1 VHIRRAVPADRAT
14 VLRVFRAAGAAAWSH
29 ILPPEVLAGNE
40 LTELDERLAH
50 MLVAEEEGEVV
61 GFAVPR
67 DGELDLLYTHPGVWG
82 RGVGR
87 ALMDAAL
94 AVLAQQGFDEATL
107 WTEERN
113 ERPRRVY
120 ERYGWKPDGTV
131 RVRDYRGTELR
142 ELRYRI
148 PLPLVPDLGTLS
160 DAELRRLIR
169 ELERRE
175 HGVSF
180 ERRILH
186 GRIAVLEREL
196 EVRRWVREL
205 P

>member
-1 VHIRRAVPADRAT
+1 VHIRHAVPADRAA

-29 ILPPEVLAGNE
+29 ILPPEVLADNE
-40 LTELDERLAH
+40 LARFDERLAH

-61 GFAVPR
+61 GFAVAR
-67 DGELDLLYTHPGVWG
+67 DGELDALYTDPGVWG

-94 AVLAQQGFDEATL
+94 EELTRQGFDEATL

-120 ERYGWKPDGTV
+120 ERYGWKLDGTV
-131 RVRDYRGTELR
+131 RVRDYHGTELH

-148 PLPLVPDLGTLS
+148 PLPFVPDLQALS
-160 DAELRRLIR
+160 DADLRRLIR
-169 ELERRE
+169 ELEHRE

-180 ERRILH
+180 ERRMLH
-186 GRIAVLEREL
+186 GKIAIVRNELEARRFGREL
-196 EVRRWVREL
+196 D
-205 P
+205 